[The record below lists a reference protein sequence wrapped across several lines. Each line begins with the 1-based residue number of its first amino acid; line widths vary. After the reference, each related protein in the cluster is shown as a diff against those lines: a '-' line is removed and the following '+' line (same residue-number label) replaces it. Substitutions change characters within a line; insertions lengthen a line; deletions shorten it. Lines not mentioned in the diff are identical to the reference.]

1 MTYLVLFVALALSAV
16 AAYYS
21 IIGLVTIFAAS
32 MIPDAIMGSTL
43 EVAKLV
49 TASWL
54 YRNWKTANFLL
65 KSYFVFAVVVL
76 MLITSMGIFGFL
88 SKAHIQQ
95 TSEAQQQLSLIV
107 RIDEQTKS
115 IQDRIG
121 EMQTSAIDNNGQVN
135 TQIEENNGKI
145 EQINSRYKTLVEEQN
160 TIISEAR
167 RILVTLDQYVADD
180 DIRKLQALVGAK
192 VDGRYGSG
200 TARKVDDFRV
210 AETTKSDSI
219 VNTARDKVSS
229 LRDQQSKEV
238 AQVAEANSR
247 LSEQIGVVKVDTT
260 QLDTLQGQLSK
271 LEEQKFELETDYRKL
286 EAEFG
291 PIKYISEMMYG
302 DAAEANLDDA
312 VRIVILM
319 LIFVF
324 DPLAILLLI
333 AANQGFKERQ
343 NDKPNRRVET
353 VDTEQHAEM
362 GSSIPDDTVSAD
374 DAGHI
379 KMEQTEVQSDGI
391 KKVKVADVE
400 VRYEE
405 TTGEFNFVDYPTDV
419 KDDRLYPILRAKKDK
434 Q

>member
-1 MTYLVLFVALALSAV
+1 MTYLVFFVALALSAV

-32 MIPDAIMGSTL
+32 VLPVAIMGSTL

-95 TSEAQQQLSLIV
+95 TSEAVQQQSVIV
-107 RIDEQTKS
+107 RIDEQTLAIEKR
-115 IQDRIG
+115 IQ
-121 EMQTSAIDNNGQVN
+121 EMQTSAVDNNEQVN
-135 TQIEENNGKI
+135 AQVEANNAKI
-145 EQINSRYKTLVEEQN
+145 EQINSRYETLVEEQN
-160 TIISEAR
+160 TIIKEAR
-167 RILVTLDQYVADD
+167 RTLVTLEQYIAENDV
-180 DIRKLQALVGAK
+180 RKMQALVGAK
-192 VDGRYGSG
+192 VDGQYGSG
-200 TARKVDDFRV
+200 TARKVEEFRS
-210 AETTKSDSI
+210 AETAKSDE
-219 VNTARDKVSS
+219 VVTRARDRVTS
-229 LRDQQSKEV
+229 LRDQQSQEISRI
-238 AQVAEANSR
+238 AEANSR
-247 LSEQIGVVKVDTT
+247 LSEQIGVVRVDTT
-260 QLDTLQGQLSK
+260 QLETLQGQLSK

-291 PIKYISEMMYG
+291 PIKYISEMIYG
-302 DAAEANLDDA
+302 DDAEANLDDS

-333 AANQGFKERQ
+333 AANQGLKERQ

-353 VDTEQHAEM
+353 VDPEQYAEM
-362 GSSIPDDTVSAD
+362 GSSVPDNAVPTD
-374 DAGHI
+374 DAGNS
-379 KMEQTEVQSDGI
+379 KVEQTKVQSDEVR
-391 KKVKVADVE
+391 KVKVADVE
-400 VRYEE
+400 VKYEE
-405 TTGEFNFVDYPTDV
+405 KTGEFNFVEYPTDV
-419 KDDRLYPILRAKKDK
+419 RDDRNHPELRALKEKK
-434 Q
+434 